1 MATSKKVI
9 KNICRDYVTIND
21 NGVIDF
27 KLTLKDNIINNSVSE
42 DDALFILLDLLYQIN
57 HGLKYKFFSKNLFDL
72 ITDVKKYNKEN
83 KKYLKEKILFKKH
96 YYHELKQVIDYII
109 SLAKERNIESKNITI
124 EKPKENIKNRK
135 KLIKT
140 KLKDFQHDDLC
151 CILNLDPTLNFEREK
166 VLKNRIVD
174 ELLEMSFDEDKL
186 NNCSTEDIKEIL
198 NSNNESSGMRNE
210 EIIKIQNVRLYKLL
224 DEFEDNYKIQLEKEN
239 ELKQQKRERERL
251 RKEKLKKQKEK
262 EEKLKKEREEQ
273 ERRKKQEQE
282 RLGKE
287 AEIKARK
294 LKIENEHLQKERQE
308 KQIQINSLIEKIK
321 LFNYKSFSEMISSEN
336 EYSKTYDEILNNYSI
351 LSQYREITL
360 FKDYYSHLNYIK
372 QIIVIEKEIKTNIGL
387 LNSFDDDLK
396 NNGFLNYSKREKII
410 NTHKS
415 LYELTSELNKFPIF
429 LKNRIY
435 QEFPNVKSFREYYKD
450 LINYKNLSD
459 EKPNRIK
466 KLNER
471 MLDDEIKDNPEFFK
485 DITDPNKRRAIVID
499 ENNVKVNAGAGTGKT
514 FTIQNKVK
522 YLIEK
527 RGISPKKI
535 LCLCYT
541 GDGAEDLNKKVN
553 KNRAEN
559 NQVEACTFH
568 EFCRR
573 VAKKCGEDKGRPNR
587 RLLKDIIINYSME
600 LADDEKL
607 IKLIDYFSY
616 YINSPADKE
625 DINTYD
631 ELLDYEN
638 ERDLKTLR
646 KKFYES
652 GANYTMK
659 GETVDSIG
667 ELIIANYLF
676 RHDIDYVYGEEYK
689 SKLIEIVQRFLYSG
703 NSFSLIGLELQK
715 EWFENFISEYSWKTY
730 VPDFYL
736 PEKDIYLEHFGIGH
750 SDNEKWLGKDYEP
763 QIKRKIKYHELHQT
777 KLIKTYYYYLED
789 GILPEK
795 LEEVLRDND
804 VTIGHK
810 DPKEILDVLQKTNKI
825 KDFDNFNKLIES
837 FINIFEAQ
845 NKEKNQFDSFIK
857 MNESESDGYKRN
869 RQKLFLDIVRDI
881 YDIYYESNEGKRIDH
896 NREVS
901 LALELIQTNR
911 YSASYDYIFIDEY
924 QDINPIRSL
933 LLQNLQKITNAKLFV
948 VGDDWQSIYKFNGSD
963 LNLFIDFDKHFPNSE
978 FINLQENR
986 RNYDRLNRIS
996 SRFIMRNE
1004 KQEKKKLIS
1013 KKRNNPNPINIVYYS
1028 LNPKSN
1034 KVLKLYSIILRI
1046 AKRNPKSRILL
1057 LGRNN
1062 NDINEFTNKN
1072 AIFQSF
1078 DYTDKIKC
1086 LQNPKLDITFMTIHS
1101 SKGLEYDDVIILN
1114 FKDKLNGFPNKIEDD
1129 SVLHFLKEKEKC
1141 PYAEERRLLYVA
1153 LTRTLND
1160 VYLLAPT
1167 YKESV
1172 FIEELSNK
1180 HKVKQLSLRID
1191 KNLEKNFYK
1200 PHKSNEPFDYRKTD
1214 ITCPNCKD
1222 GKITVVRNNMNDP
1235 PTQYIRC
1242 SNHLDDSYHYNGG
1255 PYWGDLEDYIFIEK
1269 CPNPNCGGVLIRDYK
1284 KDKLICT
1291 LNRQEGCKQTKKINL
1306 DDYY

>member
-9 KNICRDYVTIND
+9 KNICRDYVTID
-21 NGVIDF
+21 YNGVIDF
-27 KLTLKDNIINNSVSE
+27 KLTLKDNIRNNSISE

-72 ITDVKKYNKEN
+72 ITYVKKYNKEN

-140 KLKDFQHDDLC
+140 KLKDFQHNDLC
-151 CILNLDPTLNFEREK
+151 CILNLDHTLNFEREK

-239 ELKQQKRERERL
+239 ELKQQKREKERL

-553 KNRAEN
+553 KNRDEN

-703 NSFSLIGLELQK
+703 NSFSLISLELQK

-1180 HKVKQLSLRID
+1180 HKVKQLPLRID

>member
-239 ELKQQKRERERL
+239 ELKQQKREKERL

-485 DITDPNKRRAIVID
+485 DITDLNKRRAIVID

-553 KNRAEN
+553 KNRDEN

-703 NSFSLIGLELQK
+703 NSFSLISLELQK

-795 LEEVLRDND
+795 LEELLRDND

-1086 LQNPKLDITFMTIHS
+1086 LQNPKLDMTFMTIHS

-1114 FKDKLNGFPNKIEDD
+1114 FKGKLNGFPNKIEDD

-1180 HKVKQLSLRID
+1180 HKIKQLSLRID

>member
-42 DDALFILLDLLYQIN
+42 DDALFILLNLLYQIN

-239 ELKQQKRERERL
+239 ELKQQKREKERL

-485 DITDPNKRRAIVID
+485 DITDLNKRRAIVID

-553 KNRAEN
+553 KNRDEN

-703 NSFSLIGLELQK
+703 NSFSLISLELQK

-795 LEEVLRDND
+795 LEELLRDND

-1086 LQNPKLDITFMTIHS
+1086 LQNPKLDMTFMTIHS

-1180 HKVKQLSLRID
+1180 HKIKQLSLRID

>member
-1 MATSKKVI
+1 
-9 KNICRDYVTIND
+9 
-21 NGVIDF
+21 
-27 KLTLKDNIINNSVSE
+27 
-42 DDALFILLDLLYQIN
+42 
-57 HGLKYKFFSKNLFDL
+57 
-72 ITDVKKYNKEN
+72 
-83 KKYLKEKILFKKH
+83 
-96 YYHELKQVIDYII
+96 
-109 SLAKERNIESKNITI
+109 
-124 EKPKENIKNRK
+124 
-135 KLIKT
+135 
-140 KLKDFQHDDLC
+140 
-151 CILNLDPTLNFEREK
+151 
-166 VLKNRIVD
+166 
-174 ELLEMSFDEDKL
+174 
-186 NNCSTEDIKEIL
+186 
-198 NSNNESSGMRNE
+198 
-210 EIIKIQNVRLYKLL
+210 
-224 DEFEDNYKIQLEKEN
+224 
-239 ELKQQKRERERL
+239 
-251 RKEKLKKQKEK
+251 
-262 EEKLKKEREEQ
+262 
-273 ERRKKQEQE
+273 
-282 RLGKE
+282 
-287 AEIKARK
+287 
-294 LKIENEHLQKERQE
+294 
-308 KQIQINSLIEKIK
+308 
-321 LFNYKSFSEMISSEN
+321 MISSEN

-485 DITDPNKRRAIVID
+485 DITDLNKRRAIVID

-553 KNRAEN
+553 KNRDEN

-703 NSFSLIGLELQK
+703 NSFSLISLELQK

-795 LEEVLRDND
+795 LEELLRDND

-1086 LQNPKLDITFMTIHS
+1086 LQNPKLDMTFMTIHS

-1180 HKVKQLSLRID
+1180 HKIKQLSLRID

>member
-9 KNICRDYVTIND
+9 KNICRDYVTID
-21 NGVIDF
+21 YNGVIDF
-27 KLTLKDNIINNSVSE
+27 KLTLKDNIRNNSISE

-72 ITDVKKYNKEN
+72 ITYVKKYNKEN

-140 KLKDFQHDDLC
+140 KLKDFQHNDLC
-151 CILNLDPTLNFEREK
+151 CILNLDHTLNFEREK

-224 DEFEDNYKIQLEKEN
+224 DEFEDNYNIQLEKEN
-239 ELKQQKRERERL
+239 ELKQQKREKERL

-553 KNRAEN
+553 KNRDEN

-703 NSFSLIGLELQK
+703 NSFSLISLELQK

>member
-239 ELKQQKRERERL
+239 ELKQQKREKERL

-485 DITDPNKRRAIVID
+485 DITDLNKRRAIVID

-553 KNRAEN
+553 KNRDEN

-703 NSFSLIGLELQK
+703 NSFSLISLELQK

-795 LEEVLRDND
+795 LEELLRDND

-1086 LQNPKLDITFMTIHS
+1086 LQNPKLDMTFMTIHS

-1180 HKVKQLSLRID
+1180 HKIKQLSLRID

>member
-1 MATSKKVI
+1 MAISEKVI
-9 KNICRDYVTIND
+9 KNICRDYVTID
-21 NGVIDF
+21 FNGVIDF
-27 KLTLKDNIINNSVSE
+27 KLTLKDNIRNNSISE
-42 DDALFILLDLLYQIN
+42 DDALFILLDLLYQVN
-57 HGLKYKFFSKNLFDL
+57 HGLKYKFVSKRLFDM
-72 ITDVKKYNKEN
+72 IKDVKKYNNEN
-83 KKYLKEKILFKKH
+83 KEYLKEKILFNKP
-96 YYHELKQVIDYII
+96 YYVEVKLVIKYIT
-109 SLAKERNIESKNITI
+109 SLANERNIQTRNIVI
-124 EKPKENIKNRK
+124 EKPKANIKNRK

-140 KLKDFQHDDLC
+140 KLKDFQRDDLC
-151 CILNLDPTLNFEREK
+151 YILDLDPTLNFEREK

-174 ELLEMSFDEDKL
+174 ELLEISFDDDEL
-186 NNCSTEDIKEIL
+186 TNCSSNDIKKIL
-198 NSNNESSGMRNE
+198 NSNNESVGRTNE
-210 EIIKIQNVRLYKLL
+210 EIIKIQNVRLYKLM
-224 DEFEDNYKIQLEKEN
+224 DEYEEDYKIQLKKEN
-239 ELKQQKRERERL
+239 ELKLQKREKERI

-282 RLGKE
+282 RLRKE
-287 AEIKARK
+287 AEIKAQK
-294 LKIENEHLQKERQE
+294 LKIENERLQKERQE
-308 KQIQINSLIEKIK
+308 KESKINSLIAQVK
-321 LFNYKSFSEMISSEN
+321 LFNNKSFSEMVSLDE
-336 EYSKTYDEILNNYSI
+336 EYSKIYDEILKDYQV
-351 LSQYREITL
+351 LSQYREIAL
-360 FKDYYSHLNYIK
+360 FKDYYSHLKDIK
-372 QIIVIEKEIKTNIGL
+372 QIIVIENEIKSKANL
-387 LNSFDDDLK
+387 LNQFGDDLR

-410 NTHKS
+410 NRYKS
-415 LYELTSELNKFPIF
+415 LYELTFKLNKYPISQ
-429 LKNRIY
+429 KNKIY
-435 QEFPNVKSFREYYKD
+435 QEFPNIKRFIQYYKD

-471 MLDDEIKDNPEFFK
+471 ILDDEIKDKPEFFK

-499 ENNVKVNAGAGTGKT
+499 EKNVKVNAGAGTGKT
-514 FTIQNKVK
+514 FTIQNRVN

-527 RGISPKKI
+527 RGVSPKKI

-553 KNRAEN
+553 KNRDED

-573 VAKKCGEDKGRPNR
+573 VARKCGIEKGKTNR
-587 RLLKDIIINYSME
+587 HLLKDIVINYSKD
-600 LADDEKL
+600 LVDDEKL
-607 IKLIDYFSY
+607 TRLIDYFSY

-625 DINTYD
+625 DINNYN

-652 GANYTMK
+652 GAKYTMQ

-667 ELIIANYLF
+667 ELMIANWLF
-676 RHDIDYVYGEEYK
+676 RHDIDYVYGKEYK
-689 SKLIEIVQRFLYSG
+689 SKLIEIVKRFLYSG
-703 NSFSLIGLELQK
+703 NSFSLISLDLQN
-715 EWFENFISEYSWKTY
+715 EWFNEFISGYSWKTY

-750 SDNEKWLGKDYEP
+750 RDNEKWLGKDYEP
-763 QIKRKIKYHELHQT
+763 QIKRKIKYHKLHQT
-777 KLIKTYYYYLED
+777 KLIKTYYCYLED
-789 GILPEK
+789 GILEEK
-795 LEEVLRDND
+795 LEEILRDNKF
-804 VTIGHK
+804 TIGRK
-810 DPKEILDVLQKTNKI
+810 DPKEILDVLRKTNKVE
-825 KDFDNFNKLIES
+825 DFDNFNKLIRS

-845 NKEKNQFDSFIK
+845 NREKNQFDSFIK

-881 YDIYYESNEGKRIDH
+881 YDIYYESNDGERIDH

-901 LALELIQTNR
+901 LALELIQTNK
-911 YSASYDYIFIDEY
+911 YSASYEYIFIDEY

-933 LLQNLQKITNAKLFV
+933 LLQSLQKITNAKLFV

-963 LNLFIDFDKHFPNSE
+963 LNLFIDFDKYFSNSE

-996 SRFIMRNE
+996 SDFIMKNE

-1034 KVLKLYSIILRI
+1034 KVLKLYSIILNI

-1072 AIFQSF
+1072 NIFESY
-1078 DYTDKIKC
+1078 DYTDKITC
-1086 LQNPKLDITFMTIHS
+1086 LQNRKLNIRFMTIHS
-1101 SKGLEYDDVIILN
+1101 AKGLEYDDVIILN

-1129 SVLHFLKEKEKC
+1129 SVLRFLKEKEKC
-1141 PYAEERRLLYVA
+1141 QYAEERRLLYVA
-1153 LTRTLND
+1153 LTRTLNN

-1180 HKVKQLSLRID
+1180 YKVKQLYLRID
-1191 KNLEKNFYK
+1191 KNLERNFYRQ
-1200 PHKSNEPFDYRKTD
+1200 HKSNEPFDYRETD
-1214 ITCPNCKD
+1214 IKCPNCND
-1222 GKITVVRNNMNDP
+1222 GKITVVRNNESG
-1235 PTQYIRC
+1235 TKYIRC
-1242 SNHLDDSYHYNGG
+1242 SNHPDDSYHYNGG

-1269 CPNPNCGGVLIRDYK
+1269 CPNPDCEGVLIRDYK

-1291 LNRQEGCKQTKKINL
+1291 LNRENGCKQIKKINL

>member
-1 MATSKKVI
+1 
-9 KNICRDYVTIND
+9 
-21 NGVIDF
+21 
-27 KLTLKDNIINNSVSE
+27 
-42 DDALFILLDLLYQIN
+42 
-57 HGLKYKFFSKNLFDL
+57 
-72 ITDVKKYNKEN
+72 
-83 KKYLKEKILFKKH
+83 
-96 YYHELKQVIDYII
+96 
-109 SLAKERNIESKNITI
+109 
-124 EKPKENIKNRK
+124 
-135 KLIKT
+135 
-140 KLKDFQHDDLC
+140 
-151 CILNLDPTLNFEREK
+151 
-166 VLKNRIVD
+166 
-174 ELLEMSFDEDKL
+174 MSFDEDKL

-239 ELKQQKRERERL
+239 ELKQQKREKERL

-485 DITDPNKRRAIVID
+485 DITDLNKRRAIVID

-553 KNRAEN
+553 KNRDEN

-568 EFCRR
+568 ECCRR

-703 NSFSLIGLELQK
+703 NSFSLISLELQK

-795 LEEVLRDND
+795 LEELLRDND

-1086 LQNPKLDITFMTIHS
+1086 LQNPKLDMTFMTIHS

-1180 HKVKQLSLRID
+1180 HKIKQLSLRID